1 MAKKD
6 LLNVAVA
13 WTEDLAC
20 HNAQLAAAIY
30 ECARTIP
37 GCRFYIIGTGN
48 IICSTKDAT
57 SVVIKS
63 GNIDSNGFVVDLPFV
78 ARVLYSLRSS
88 DDRHFYDVII
98 VITRQ
103 RYVRH
108 SSRTS
113 SEHYRDGSGA
123 ISLEGWED
131 SEIEMVASLM
141 LEHVMGHMFLHNDIQ
156 IHCEC
161 PTCTMT
167 NLSSHDSVLNLIK
180 HRSATFLDNFCP
192 EHRSATFLNHFCP
205 KCQQWIRDSSL
216 WSDQP
221 SEVIRGQLF

>member
-6 LLNVAVA
+6 LLNVAIA

-20 HNAQLAAAIY
+20 HDARLAAAIY

-48 IICSTKDAT
+48 IIRNTEDANT
-57 SVVIKS
+57 SVIKS
-63 GNIDSNGFVVDLPFV
+63 GDIDSNGFVVHLPFV
-78 ARVLYSLRSS
+78 ARVLYSLRDS
-88 DDRHFYDVII
+88 DYRRRYDVII
-98 VITRQ
+98 VITQQ
-103 RYVRH
+103 RYVRY
-108 SSRTS
+108 SSDTS
-113 SEHYRDGSGA
+113 PEHYRDGSGV

-141 LEHVMGHMFLHNDIQ
+141 LEHIMGHMFFHDGLP

-161 PTCTMT
+161 PTCTMSNLASRT
-167 NLSSHDSVLNLIK
+167 NVLNLIK
-180 HRSATFLDNFCP
+180 RRSATGLD
-192 EHRSATFLNHFCP
+192 HFCSE
-205 KCQQWIRDSSL
+205 CRQWIRDSSL

-221 SEVIRGQLF
+221 SEVIRGERF

>member
-20 HNAQLAAAIY
+20 HNAQLVAAIY

-48 IICSTKDAT
+48 IIRSTEDAT
-57 SVVIKS
+57 TAVIKS
-63 GNIDSNGFVVDLPFV
+63 GNIDSNGFVVHLPFV

-88 DDRHFYDVII
+88 DYRHRYDVII
-98 VITRQ
+98 VITQQ
-103 RYVRH
+103 RYVRY
-108 SSRTS
+108 SSHTS
-113 SEHYRDGSGA
+113 PEHYRDGSGA
-123 ISLEGWED
+123 ISLEGWAD

-141 LEHVMGHMFLHNDIQ
+141 LEHIMGHMFFHDGLQ

-167 NLSSHDSVLNLIK
+167 NLANHDSVLNLIK
-180 HRSATFLDNFCP
+180 HRSATGLDHFCP
-192 EHRSATFLNHFCP
+192 E
-205 KCQQWIRDSSL
+205 CQQWIRDSSL
-216 WSDQP
+216 YSDQP
-221 SEVIRGQLF
+221 SEVIRGERF